1 MILNFEKIY
10 YLLQTLSFSAD
21 CFRDIRIKEDDN
33 FLDNF
38 LKVGS
43 CERDAGNQPC
53 PLEENLFEDLWTK
66 QFHIHFWLQRH
77 VTILIRRS
85 KLNISF
91 LNETLPMKNWR
102 LCSDNWRKLSF
113 KIEKKIIIAFVG
125 LDGDE
130 NSNSKSVLKDGLNEC
145 SSNRRKVFKKTFQ
158 YYLPR
163 MASGFRDVQF
173 LSNHIFD
180 RKSLQGKFY
189 MYFYILNC

>member
-1 MILNFEKIY
+1 
-10 YLLQTLSFSAD
+10 
-21 CFRDIRIKEDDN
+21 
-33 FLDNF
+33 
-38 LKVGS
+38 
-43 CERDAGNQPC
+43 
-53 PLEENLFEDLWTK
+53 
-66 QFHIHFWLQRH
+66 
-77 VTILIRRS
+77 
-85 KLNISF
+85 
-91 LNETLPMKNWR
+91 MKNWR

-113 KIEKKIIIAFVG
+113 KIEKKLIIAFVG

-189 MYFYILNC
+189 MYFYILNCQVSNLKFRRAVESARRSSILEIFDGKVLKN